1 EVFHAGR
8 WGTVCNDQW
17 DDRDAEVVCR
27 QLGLGVPARSCWTPC
42 SAPETSSSWRSVAM
56 ATGSNTTVTTW
67 RTPGSPAAPTRV
79 RRHTHAALVLHASR
93 PDPVLPRCRRGGAPG
108 GRGRALGGPGGG
120 VPPRRLGDGVRR
132 PLVPAARGRGLQ
144 TAGLQVPAAGPLPQ
158 PRAAVLADRVRPQGP
173 GGGAPGRGL
182 RQGVGRSCWTT
193 SLPRLGGVL
202 LDCPH
207 GIWGR
212 TDCSHSEDVAVRCR
226 GPGQDSNQVPAV
238 APATGERRRPP
249 GHAPGR
255 FCPPADQS
263 PPSGRSSGAPG
274 GRQQQDGGPGGGVSP
289 WRLGQH
295 LRLGLERPERGR
307 GLQTAGTQRQSD
319 GGQRLRAGQRSRPP
333 GPGEVHGEGG
343 VPGGVSLPGPEPA
356 GLQAQAGRRGE
367 VRGARRRRPGARS
380 PAVG

>member
-17 DDRDAEVVCR
+17 DDRDAEVVR
-27 QLGLGVPARSCWTPC
+27 LRLPPTLMVPARSCWTPC

-67 RTPGSPAAPTRV
+67 RTPGSPAAPTRTGWCAWWAGTGPGRAGWRCSTAATGGRCATTAGPSSTRTWSADSWATGAG
-79 RRHTHAALVLHASR
+79 RRCSWAGPSAGRR
-93 PDPVLPRCRRGGAPG
+93 PILLDDVTAKARRRPAGLSPRDLGPHRLLPQRGRGGA
-108 GRGRALGGPGGG
+108 
-120 VPPRRLGDGVRR
+120 
-132 PLVPAARGRGLQ
+132 
-144 TAGLQVPAAGPLPQ
+144 
-158 PRAAVLADRVRPQGP
+158 
-173 GGGAPGRGL
+173 
-182 RQGVGRSCWTT
+182 
-193 SLPRLGGVL
+193 
-202 LDCPH
+202 
-207 GIWGR
+207 
-212 TDCSHSEDVAVRCR
+212 
-226 GPGQDSNQVPAV
+226 
-238 APATGERRRPP
+238 RRRAR
-249 GHAPGR
+249 H
-255 FCPPADQS
+255 
-263 PPSGRSSGAPG
+263 RSSGAPG